1 MGDYSGVRYKYP
13 ELYSIHEE
21 EKIIMPK
28 FCSECGAEVN
38 EEDTFC
44 SICGF
49 NLKGN
54 IAAIKSPTI
63 PTKTVKKKNPATAA
77 ILNFLIAGI
86 GYMYL
91 GKWAWGILAFIFIG
105 GVLGSTFLILGG
117 FVIGTLLYLPIDFAL
132 AWHAYKLAEEINAEQ

>member
-1 MGDYSGVRYKYP
+1 M
-13 ELYSIHEE
+13 
-21 EKIIMPK
+21 
-28 FCSECGAEVN
+28 EVN
-38 EEDTFC
+38 EGDTFC
-44 SICGF
+44 SKCGF
-49 NLKGN
+49 DLKGN
-54 IAAIKSPTI
+54 TVPVKSTATI
-63 PTKTVKKKNPATAA
+63 PTMTIKKKSPATAA

-132 AWHAYKLAEEINAEQ
+132 AWHAYKLAEEINAER

>member
-1 MGDYSGVRYKYP
+1 
-13 ELYSIHEE
+13 
-21 EKIIMPK
+21 MPK
-28 FCSECGAEVN
+28 FCSECGMEVN
-38 EEDTFC
+38 EGDTFC
-44 SICGF
+44 PKCGF

-54 IAAIKSPTI
+54 IMAIKPPAANT
-63 PTKTVKKKNPATAA
+63 TKTVNKKSPATAA

-117 FVIGTLLYLPIDFAL
+117 FLIGTLLYLPIDFAL

>member
-1 MGDYSGVRYKYP
+1 
-13 ELYSIHEE
+13 
-21 EKIIMPK
+21 MPK

-77 ILNFLIAGI
+77 VLNFLIAGI

-132 AWHAYKLAEEINAEQ
+132 AWHAYKLGI